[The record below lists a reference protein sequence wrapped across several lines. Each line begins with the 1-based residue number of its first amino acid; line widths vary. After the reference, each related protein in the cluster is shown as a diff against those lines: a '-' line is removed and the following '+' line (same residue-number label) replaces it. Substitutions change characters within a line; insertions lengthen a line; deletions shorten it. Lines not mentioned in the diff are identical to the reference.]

1 MGEVAQVAA
10 DRSGAPATASCLA
23 ALDASFGRALQLLDD
38 VAERDGALSRRHKRL
53 LAVGMAAL
61 RDPDHCAAAAE
72 RAVGSGATTAEL
84 HAVALALYLSRGER
98 PARLVLAAVGT
109 DTTVD
114 PASAVE
120 AVDVDAI
127 VAEFAAVFG
136 EVPARVR
143 LLEQH
148 APEGLEA
155 YHRMRVAVLRDGP
168 LAPLL
173 AELVLFAANVAEH
186 RADFAAVHARGARRA
201 GADEAQLVEAGL
213 TAVRYGG
220 VAAWLAAA
228 EAIVATRQEEGAS

>member
-1 MGEVAQVAA
+1 VAA
-10 DRSGAPATASCLA
+10 I
-23 ALDASFGRALQLLDD
+23 DASFGRAIQLLDD
-38 VAERDGALSRRHKRL
+38 VAGRDGALRERDKRL
-53 LAVGMAAL
+53 LEVAMAAL
-61 RDPDHCAAAAE
+61 RDPDRCATAAE

-98 PARLVLAAVGT
+98 PARAVLDAVGT
-109 DTTVD
+109 DATPGT
-114 PASAVE
+114 AAVE
-120 AVDVDAI
+120 AVGVDEI
-127 VAEFAAVFG
+127 LAEFAAVFG

-148 APEGLEA
+148 APAGLEA

-173 AELVLFAANVAEH
+173 GELVLFAANTADH

-201 GADEAQLVEAGL
+201 GAGEAQLVEAGL

-228 EAIVATRQEEGAS
+228 EAIVESRPEEGAS

>member
-1 MGEVAQVAA
+1 M
-10 DRSGAPATASCLA
+10 ASRLA
-23 ALDASFGRALQLLDD
+23 GLDASFGRALQLLDD
-38 VAERDGALSRRHKRL
+38 VADRDGALSRRHKRIL
-53 LAVGMAAL
+53 EVAMAAL
-61 RDPDHCAAAAE
+61 RDPDRCPVAAE

-84 HAVALALYLSRGER
+84 HAVALALCLSRGER
-98 PARLVLAAVGT
+98 PARRVLAAVGT

-114 PASAVE
+114 SAAVD

-127 VAEFAAVFG
+127 VAEFASVFG

-186 RADFAAVHARGARRA
+186 RADFATVHARGARRA

-213 TAVRYGG
+213 SAVRYGG

-228 EAIVATRQEEGAS
+228 EAIIASRQEEGTS

>member
-1 MGEVAQVAA
+1 MGEVAA
-10 DRSGAPATASCLA
+10 DRSGTTTATQSVA
-23 ALDASFGRALQLLDD
+23 ALDASFGRAIQLLDD
-38 VAERDGALSRRHKRL
+38 VAGRDGALSECQKRIL
-53 LAVGMAAL
+53 GVALAAL
-61 RDPDHCAAAAE
+61 RDPDRCEAAAE
-72 RAVGSGATTAEL
+72 RAVGSGATRAEL

-98 PARLVLAAVGT
+98 PARLVLDAAGGVAT
-109 DTTVD
+109 LRAAATVE
-114 PASAVE
+114 P
-120 AVDVDAI
+120 VDVDDI

-173 AELVLFAANVAEH
+173 AELLLFAANAAEH
-186 RADFAAVHARGARRA
+186 RADYAAVHARGARRA
-201 GADEAQLVEAGL
+201 GASEAQLVEAGL

-220 VAAWLAAA
+220 VAAWVAAA
-228 EAIVATRQEEGAS
+228 EAIVETRQEDGTS